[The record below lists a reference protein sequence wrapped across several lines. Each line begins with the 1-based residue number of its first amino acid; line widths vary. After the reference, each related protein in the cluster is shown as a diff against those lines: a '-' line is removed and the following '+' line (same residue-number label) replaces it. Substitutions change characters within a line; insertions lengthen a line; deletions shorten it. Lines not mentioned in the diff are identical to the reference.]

1 MFHLIR
7 LQRKREEQ
15 MRWLEVNCSKPLN
28 GSIKVQGS
36 KNSSLALLAA
46 CCLADEPVNLSNIPK
61 ISDIKV
67 VLQILKGLGA
77 SIEKQNNTYIIDSRS
92 INTAEISPE
101 LSSAFRAAYYFAG
114 ALLAK
119 HKKVSI
125 GYPGGDNFVSRPIDQ
140 HIKGLKA
147 LGAEVAY
154 FDSYYTLEAEKLTG
168 AEIFFD
174 VMTCGATINV
184 MLAAVL
190 ASGKTTLY
198 NAAKDPEVVD
208 TAILLNKM
216 GARIY
221 GAGTDTIRIQGVTQ
235 LGGCTH
241 AAAPDRLIAGA
252 YLMAGG
258 ITGGTI
264 TIEDVIPEHLEAC
277 MSKLTETGLQFETSE
292 SSITV
297 HGGGRIKATRI
308 RTGKFPMFESDFQ
321 QPVTVLLLKAA
332 GRSVI
337 SDKIYPKR
345 FNHCDQLNRM
355 GADIIVKNG
364 IARINSH
371 RQLTGSW
378 VHAGDIRAGTALVLA
393 GLMAEGTTRITGVEH
408 IERGYEDIVRD
419 FRQLGA
425 DISLLSGD
433 GMNKD
438 IDLAQTAAIG
448 QRLLEHR

>member
-1 MFHLIR
+1 
-7 LQRKREEQ
+7 

-28 GSIKVQGS
+28 GKIKAPGS

-46 CCLADEPVNLSNIPK
+46 CCLADEPVNISNIPE
-61 ISDIKV
+61 ITDIKV
-67 VLQILKGLGA
+67 VFQILKSIGA
-77 SIEKQNNTYIIDSRS
+77 DIKKENNTYIIDPRN
-92 INTAEISPE
+92 ICTADIDLQ
-101 LSSAFRAAYYFAG
+101 LSSSFRAAYYFIG

-119 HKKVSI
+119 HHKVSI

-147 LGAEVAY
+147 LGAKVSLY
-154 FDSYYTLEAEKLTG
+154 DTYYTLEADTLSG

-174 VMTCGATINV
+174 VVTGGATINL

-190 ASGKTTLY
+190 ANGKTTLY

-208 TAILLNKM
+208 TAVMLNKM
-216 GARIY
+216 GARVF
-221 GAGTDTIRIQGVTQ
+221 GAGTDTIRIHGVTS

-241 AAAPDRLIAGA
+241 SASPDRLIAGA
-252 YLMAGG
+252 YLIGAG
-258 ITGGTI
+258 ITGGTL
-264 TIEDVIPEHLEAC
+264 TVEDVIPEHLEPC
-277 MSKLTETGLQFETSE
+277 MAKLTETGLSFEQSDT
-292 SSITV
+292 SITV
-297 HGGGRIKATRI
+297 HGEGRIKATRI
-308 RTGKFPMFESDFQ
+308 RTGKYPMFESDFQ
-321 QPVTVLLLKAA
+321 QPVTVLLLKAL
-332 GRSVI
+332 GRSIV
-337 SDKIYPKR
+337 SDRIYPKR

-355 GADIIVKNG
+355 GADITVRNG

-371 RQLTGSW
+371 RRLTGAW

-425 DISLLSGD
+425 EIALLSGD
-433 GMNKD
+433 GINEEA
-438 IDLAQTAAIG
+438 DLLRQSFK
-448 QRLLEHR
+448 

>member
-1 MFHLIR
+1 
-7 LQRKREEQ
+7 

-28 GSIKVQGS
+28 GSIKVPGS

-46 CCLADEPVNLSNIPK
+46 CCLADEPIYMTNLPE

-67 VLQILKGLGA
+67 VFQILNGLGV
-77 SIEKQNNTYIIDSRS
+77 SVEKQNNTYIIDPRS
-92 INTAEISPE
+92 IHTAQISPE

-119 HKKVSI
+119 HHKVSI

-147 LGAEVAY
+147 LGATVEC
-154 FDSYYTLEAEKLTG
+154 FEKYYTVEAEQLNG

-174 VMTCGATINV
+174 VVTCGATINV

-190 ASGKTTLY
+190 ANGKTTLY

-216 GARIY
+216 GARVY
-221 GAGTDTIRIQGVTQ
+221 GAGTDTIRIQGVSQ
-235 LGGCTH
+235 LGGCSH

-258 ITGGTI
+258 ITKGTL
-264 TIEDVIPEHLEAC
+264 TVEDVIPEHLESC
-277 MSKLTETGLQFETSE
+277 MSKLSEVGLQFKVAE

-297 HGGGRIKATRI
+297 YGDVRIKATRI

-337 SDKIYPKR
+337 SDRIYPRR

-355 GADIIVKNG
+355 GADISVKNG

-371 RQLTGSW
+371 RQLTGNW

-393 GLMAEGTTRITGVEH
+393 GLMAEGTTRITGIEH

-433 GMNKD
+433 STNE
-438 IDLAQTAAIG
+438 IATSL
-448 QRLLEHR
+448 

>member
-1 MFHLIR
+1 
-7 LQRKREEQ
+7 

-28 GSIKVQGS
+28 GNIKVPGS

-46 CCLADEPVNLSNIPK
+46 CCLAEEPVYMSNIPE
-61 ISDIKV
+61 ITDIKV
-67 VLQILKGLGA
+67 VLQILRSLGA
-77 SIEKQNNTYIIDSRS
+77 SVEKQNNTYIINPSS
-92 INTAEISPE
+92 IHTAEISPE

-119 HKKVSI
+119 HHKISI

-147 LGAEVAY
+147 LGAEVKCY
-154 FDSYYTLEAEKLTG
+154 DNYYTIEAEKLTG

-174 VMTCGATINV
+174 VVTGGATINV

-198 NAAKDPEVVD
+198 NAARDPEVVD

-216 GARIY
+216 GAHIY

-235 LGGCTH
+235 LGGCAH

-258 ITGGTI
+258 ITKGTL
-264 TIEDVIPEHLEAC
+264 TVDDVIPEHLSAC
-277 MSKLTETGLQFETSE
+277 MSKLTETGLQFETTE

-297 HGGGRIKATRI
+297 YGSGRIKATRI

-321 QPVTVLLLKAA
+321 QPITVLLLKAA
-332 GRSVI
+332 GRSVL
-337 SDKIYPKR
+337 SDRIYPKR
-345 FNHCDQLNRM
+345 YNHCDQLNRM
-355 GADIIVKNG
+355 GADITVKNG

-419 FRQLGA
+419 FKQLGA

-433 GMNKD
+433 GLQEEL
-438 IDLAQTAAIG
+438 DLTATAVVRVPHK
-448 QRLLEHR
+448 QR

>member
-1 MFHLIR
+1 
-7 LQRKREEQ
+7 

-28 GSIKVQGS
+28 GKIKAPGS

-46 CCLADEPVNLSNIPK
+46 CCLADEPVSISNIPE

-67 VLQILKGLGA
+67 VFQILKSIGA
-77 SIEKQNNTYIIDSRS
+77 DLKKENNTYIIDPRN
-92 INTAEISPE
+92 IYTADIDQQ
-101 LSSAFRAAYYFAG
+101 LSSSFRAAYYFIG
-114 ALLAK
+114 ALLVK
-119 HKKVSI
+119 HRKVSI

-140 HIKGLKA
+140 HLKGLKA
-147 LGAEVAY
+147 LGANVTLY
-154 FDSYYTLEAEKLTG
+154 DTYYTLEADSLTG
-168 AEIFFD
+168 AEVFFD
-174 VMTCGATINV
+174 VVTGGATINV

-208 TAILLNKM
+208 TAVLLNKM

-221 GAGTDTIRIQGVTQ
+221 GAGTDTIRIQGVTS

-241 AAAPDRLIAGA
+241 SAAPDRLIAGA
-252 YLMAGG
+252 YLIGAG
-258 ITGGTI
+258 ITGGTL
-264 TIEDVIPEHLEAC
+264 TVEDVIPEHLEPC
-277 MSKLTETGLQFETSE
+277 MTKLTETGLFFEQSDTC
-292 SSITV
+292 ITV
-297 HGGGRIKATRI
+297 HGESRIKATRI
-308 RTGKFPMFESDFQ
+308 RTGKYPMFESDFQ
-321 QPVTVLLLKAA
+321 QPVTVLLLKAL
-332 GRSVI
+332 GRSTI
-337 SDKIYPKR
+337 SDRIYPKR

-355 GADIIVKNG
+355 GADITVRNG

-371 RQLTGSW
+371 RSLTGTW

-425 DISLLSGD
+425 EIALLSGD
-433 GMNKD
+433 GMNEET
-438 IDLAQTAAIG
+438 DLLRQLTK
-448 QRLLEHR
+448 

>member
-1 MFHLIR
+1 
-7 LQRKREEQ
+7 

-28 GSIKVQGS
+28 GKIKAPGS

-46 CCLADEPVNLSNIPK
+46 CCLADEPVSISNIPE

-67 VLQILKGLGA
+67 VFQILKSIGA
-77 SIEKQNNTYIIDSRS
+77 DLKKENNTYIIDPRNIS
-92 INTAEISPE
+92 TADIDQQ
-101 LSSAFRAAYYFAG
+101 LSSSFRAAYYFIG

-119 HKKVSI
+119 HRKVSI

-147 LGAEVAY
+147 LGAKVALHET
-154 FDSYYTLEAEKLTG
+154 YYTVEADSLTG
-168 AEIFFD
+168 TEIFFD
-174 VMTCGATINV
+174 VVTCGATINI

-208 TAILLNKM
+208 TAVMLNKM

-221 GAGTDTIRIQGVTQ
+221 GAGTDTIRIQGVTS
-235 LGGCTH
+235 LEGCKH
-241 AAAPDRLIAGA
+241 NAAPDRLIAGA
-252 YLMAGG
+252 YLIGAG
-258 ITGGTI
+258 ITGGTL
-264 TIEDVIPEHLEAC
+264 TVEDVIPEHLEPC
-277 MSKLTETGLQFETSE
+277 MAKLTEIGLSFEQTDT
-292 SSITV
+292 SITA
-297 HGGGRIKATRI
+297 HGEGRIKATRI
-308 RTGKFPMFESDFQ
+308 RTGKYPMFESDFQ
-321 QPVTVLLLKAA
+321 QPVTVLLLKAF
-332 GRSVI
+332 GRSTV
-337 SDKIYPKR
+337 SDRIYPKR

-355 GADIIVKNG
+355 GADITVKNG
-364 IARINSH
+364 VARINSH
-371 RQLTGSW
+371 KSLTGTW

-419 FRQLGA
+419 FRKLGA

-433 GMNKD
+433 GINEEV
-438 IDLAQTAAIG
+438 Q
-448 QRLLEHR
+448 LLRHSLK

>member
-1 MFHLIR
+1 
-7 LQRKREEQ
+7 

-28 GSIKVQGS
+28 GKIKIPGS

-46 CCLADEPVNLSNIPK
+46 CCLADEPVYISNIPE

-67 VLQILKGLGA
+67 VFQILRSLGA
-77 SIEKQNNTYIIDSRS
+77 SVEKQNAAYIIDPRGIS
-92 INTAEISPE
+92 TAEISPE
-101 LSSAFRAAYYFAG
+101 LSSAFRTGYYFAG
-114 ALLAK
+114 ALLVK
-119 HKKVSI
+119 HHKVSI

-147 LGAEVAY
+147 LGAEVT
-154 FDSYYTLEAEKLTG
+154 FFESYYTVEAEKLTG

-174 VMTCGATINV
+174 VMSCGATINV

-198 NAAKDPEVVD
+198 NAARDPEVVD
-208 TAILLNKM
+208 TAIMLNKM

-235 LGGCTH
+235 LGGCLH
-241 AAAPDRLIAGA
+241 NAAPDRLIAGS
-252 YLMAGG
+252 YLIAGG
-258 ITGGTI
+258 LTGGTL
-264 TIEDVIPEHLEAC
+264 TIEDAIPEHLSAC
-277 MSKLTETGLQFETSE
+277 IAKLSEVGLQFETME

-297 HGGGRIKATRI
+297 HGDSRIRATRI

-321 QPVTVLLLKAA
+321 QPITVLLLKAA

-337 SDKIYPKR
+337 SDKIFPHR

-355 GADIIVKNG
+355 GADITVKNG

-371 RQLTGSW
+371 RKLTGTW

-393 GLMAEGTTRITGVEH
+393 GLIAEGTTKITGIEH

-433 GMNKD
+433 
-438 IDLAQTAAIG
+438 AIG
-448 QRLLEHR
+448 EDGKLLRSLK

>member
-1 MFHLIR
+1 
-7 LQRKREEQ
+7 

-28 GSIKVQGS
+28 GSIKVPGS

-46 CCLADEPVNLSNIPK
+46 CSLADEPVYMFNIPE

-67 VLQILKGLGA
+67 VIQILRGLGA
-77 SIEKQNNTYIIDSRS
+77 SVEKQSNSYIIDPRS
-92 INTAEISPE
+92 IHTAEITPE

-119 HKKVSI
+119 HHKISI

-147 LGAEVAY
+147 LGAKVTC
-154 FDSYYTLEAEKLTG
+154 FDNHYTLEAEKLTG

-174 VMTCGATINV
+174 VVTGGATINV

-221 GAGTDTIRIQGVTQ
+221 GAGTETIRILGVPQ
-235 LGGCTH
+235 LSGCTH

-258 ITGGTI
+258 ITGGTL
-264 TIEDVIPEHLEAC
+264 TVEDVIPEHLESC
-277 MSKLTETGLQFETSE
+277 MSKLTETGLQFKSSE

-297 HGGGRIKATRI
+297 QRNGRIKATRI
-308 RTGKFPMFESDFQ
+308 KTGKFPMFESDFQ
-321 QPVTVLLLKAA
+321 QPITVLLLKAA

-337 SDKIYPKR
+337 SDRIYPRR

-355 GADIIVKNG
+355 GADISVKNG
-364 IARINSH
+364 IARINSY

-393 GLMAEGTTRITGVEH
+393 GLMAEGTTRITGIEH

-425 DISLLSGD
+425 DISLSGD
-433 GMNKD
+433 GLNED
-438 IDLAQTAAIG
+438 VELAQTAAIG
-448 QRLLEHR
+448 HRLPEHR